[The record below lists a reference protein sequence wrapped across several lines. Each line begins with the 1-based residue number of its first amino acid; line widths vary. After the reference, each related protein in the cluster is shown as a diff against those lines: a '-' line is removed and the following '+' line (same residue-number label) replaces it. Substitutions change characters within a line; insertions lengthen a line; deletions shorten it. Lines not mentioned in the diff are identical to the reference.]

1 MAAINDQ
8 ELDHQLKQFAG
19 SLVSSDVYQD
29 YSSAYSWISN
39 QTAHIGLGLI
49 LTGIAI
55 AFFPRLG
62 QWPWLIL
69 PLVLY
74 PFKELIDVVRTQRA
88 PQKAFAIRKQEL
100 AMDTASDISFVTVG
114 ISAALLLPAGW
125 WGGLLVLILGGA
137 ALGYFVPR
145 FLPVKRAFDKSALP
159 YFFRLANY
167 NAKFSEADISVIRK
181 LIEGVEGEDN
191 SAMHMVLY
199 GPGLSGKTTL
209 AVGIGSELT
218 AREARVRYIS
228 YSKYL
233 DTVTSDA
240 NTSEKKAAVS
250 PINQPWL
257 VDECQLLIVDD
268 VEETFTLSPR
278 PQYVR
283 DSIWVVGEKNIAEQL
298 SQNLQSQWLRDNEQ
312 VHLVDVQSLSY
323 KPVQ

>member
-1 MAAINDQ
+1 MAANDQ
-8 ELDHQLKQFAG
+8 ELDQQLKKFAG
-19 SLVSSDVYQD
+19 NLTSSDVYQD
-29 YSSAYSWISN
+29 YSASYSWISN

-74 PFKELIDVVRTQRA
+74 PFKELIDVLRTRRA
-88 PQKAFAIRKQEL
+88 PQKAFAIRKEEL
-100 AMDTASDISFVTVG
+100 TMDTAADISFVTVG
-114 ISAALLLPAGW
+114 ISAAMLLPAGW

-167 NAKFSEADISVIRK
+167 NAVFGETDISVIHK
-181 LIEGVEGEDN
+181 LIEGVKGEGD
-191 SAMHMVLY
+191 STIHLVLF
-199 GPGLSGKTTL
+199 GPRFSGKTTL

-233 DTVTSDA
+233 DSDTVTNENKSA
-240 NTSEKKAAVS
+240 ES

-268 VEETFTLSPR
+268 VVDTLTLSTR
-278 PQYVR
+278 PQHVR
-283 DSIWVVGEKNIAEQL
+283 DSIWVVGEKSIAEQL

-312 VHLVDVQSLSY
+312 VKLVDVQSLSY